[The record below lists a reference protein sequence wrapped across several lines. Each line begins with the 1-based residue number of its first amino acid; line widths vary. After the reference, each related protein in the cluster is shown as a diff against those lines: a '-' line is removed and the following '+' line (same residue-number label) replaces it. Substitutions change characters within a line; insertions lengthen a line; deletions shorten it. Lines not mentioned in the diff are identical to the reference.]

1 MPEQDFTNREI
12 QAMFQEIKNGNT
24 RIEEQTKKHNGR
36 LTNLERWQAHL
47 VGAFSVL
54 TIVIVPILGW
64 ALYSIVTID
73 HKIQE
78 ALSVN
83 EIP

>member
-12 QAMFQEIKNGNT
+12 RAMFQEIKNGNT

-36 LTNLERWQAHL
+36 LTSLERWQAHL

-54 TIVIVPILGW
+54 TLITVPILGW

-73 HKIQE
+73 EKIQE
-78 ALSVN
+78 ALSVY